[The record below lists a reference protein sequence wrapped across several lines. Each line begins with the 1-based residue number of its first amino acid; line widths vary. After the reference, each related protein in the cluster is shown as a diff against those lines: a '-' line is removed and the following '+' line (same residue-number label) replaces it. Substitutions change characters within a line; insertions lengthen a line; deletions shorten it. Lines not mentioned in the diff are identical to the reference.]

1 MLNTAYGTPDET
13 FVHILSQNSNLASRL
28 YGEGRAVALLEV
40 DLLTR
45 SGLNMAQ
52 KVLSDEDEGN
62 LVSQY
67 DEKNTVKTTRN
78 MRIKIKDDLK
88 D

>member
-1 MLNTAYGTPDET
+1 M
-13 FVHILSQNSNLASRL
+13 LSQNSNLASRL

-40 DLLTR
+40 DLVTR
-45 SGLNMAQ
+45 SGLNMVQ
-52 KVLSDEDEGN
+52 KILSDEDEGD
-62 LVSQY
+62 LVSLIMTQY
-67 DEKNTVKTTRN
+67 DKKNTVKTTRN

>member
-1 MLNTAYGTPDET
+1 M
-13 FVHILSQNSNLASRL
+13 LSQNSNLASRL

-45 SGLNMAQ
+45 SGLNMVQ
-52 KVLSDEDEGN
+52 NILSDEDEGD
-62 LVSQY
+62 LVSLIMTQY
-67 DEKNTVKTTRN
+67 DKKTRN